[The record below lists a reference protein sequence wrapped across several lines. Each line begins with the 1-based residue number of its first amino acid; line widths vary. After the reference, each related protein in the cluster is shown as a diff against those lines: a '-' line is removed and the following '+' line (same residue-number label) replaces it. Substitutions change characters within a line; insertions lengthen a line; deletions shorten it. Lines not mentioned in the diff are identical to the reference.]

1 MQYQFLPKITQ
12 FVYLDVVCW
21 GVYPTKPTRIRY
33 QTRNRR
39 EKVRM
44 DIIGTVIGT
53 GITLAGLIV
62 ASHWR
67 MSTRLTAVE
76 KETARLSGLLEGLGM
91 SGRIS
96 PRPSAS
102 N

>member
-1 MQYQFLPKITQ
+1 
-12 FVYLDVVCW
+12 
-21 GVYPTKPTRIRY
+21 
-33 QTRNRR
+33 
-39 EKVRM
+39 M

-67 MSTRLTAVE
+67 LSTRLTSVE

-91 SGRIS
+91 TGRIRPGS
-96 PRPSAS
+96 PEPK
-102 N
+102 

>member
-1 MQYQFLPKITQ
+1 
-12 FVYLDVVCW
+12 
-21 GVYPTKPTRIRY
+21 
-33 QTRNRR
+33 
-39 EKVRM
+39 M

-53 GITLAGLIV
+53 GVTLAGLIV

-91 SGRIS
+91 SGRNS
-96 PRPSAS
+96 PRSTAS
-102 N
+102 E